1 MKKLTTLLLAS
12 TLLIAACGND
22 DSKKDD
28 SKTSKK
34 DDGVKAE
41 LKQATKA
48 YDKYTDEQ
56 LNEFLKGIE
65 NLLKRLK
72 IMIWPK
78 QKRYIQ
84 KFVCI
89 MNALNQLQKHL
100 EI

>member
-1 MKKLTTLLLAS
+1 MSNEKVNNAIIS
-12 TLLIAACGND
+12 INVINCCMWND

-56 LNEFLKGIE
+56 LK
-65 NLLKRLK
+65 
-72 IMIWPK
+72 
-78 QKRYIQ
+78 
-84 KFVCI
+84 
-89 MNALNQLQKHL
+89 
-100 EI
+100 

>member
-56 LNEFLKGIE
+56 LNEFLKGTD
-65 NLLKRLK
+65 LLKRLK

>member
-56 LNEFLKGIE
+56 LNEFLKGTEKFVKAIE
-65 NLLKRLK
+65 NND
-72 IMIWPK
+72 IK

>member
-56 LNEFLKGIE
+56 LNEFLKGTE

-78 QKRYIQ
+78 QKRYI
-84 KFVCI
+84 KSSYV
-89 MNALNQLQKHL
+89 L
-100 EI
+100 

>member
-1 MKKLTTLLLAS
+1 MRCQNEKVNNAIIS
-12 TLLIAACGND
+12 ITLLIAACGND

-56 LNEFLKGIE
+56 LNDF
-65 NLLKRLK
+65 
-72 IMIWPK
+72 
-78 QKRYIQ
+78 
-84 KFVCI
+84 
-89 MNALNQLQKHL
+89 
-100 EI
+100 